1 MIRFGPGLK
10 RVNGDQKY
18 VASGTCGVQSKLPL
32 LCGNGIKKCISNR
45 TFPTGLPQRM
55 VHLWYEKQPN
65 QQNTLWLTCI

>member
-32 LCGNGIKKCISNR
+32 LCGNGIKNAYLTELFPQAYLKEWCLFGMRSNSINK
-45 TFPTGLPQRM
+45 THCG
-55 VHLWYEKQPN
+55 
-65 QQNTLWLTCI
+65 